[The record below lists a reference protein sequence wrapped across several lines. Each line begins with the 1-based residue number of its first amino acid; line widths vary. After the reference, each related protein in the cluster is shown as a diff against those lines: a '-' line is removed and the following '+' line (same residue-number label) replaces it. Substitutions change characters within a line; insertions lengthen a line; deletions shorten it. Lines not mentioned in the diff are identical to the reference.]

1 MTAPDAP
8 DTAPDIP
15 PELSARL
22 LALEAENQ
30 RLRAELQA
38 LTHGQPA
45 LGGFSS
51 RLEKAEQALNQRNR
65 DLQSILDNMPA
76 MIAYW
81 DRNLINRFGNHAYR
95 FWFGVD
101 PATLPGRHIREVIG
115 EERYR
120 LNMPY
125 IQGALAGQAQ
135 TFERT
140 IPVPDGTVR
149 YSLANY
155 VPDIVD
161 GVVQGFYV
169 LVSDITPLKITEAA
183 LRASEERYRAVVE
196 DQTEVIARIHPDGRL
211 IFVNDVYCRF
221 FGKSATQLQEENW
234 QPVAHPD
241 DLPLIEARLATLS
254 PDNPVVN
261 VENRVYSGTGDLV
274 WMQFVNRGFFD
285 ESGKLVE
292 IQSVGRD
299 ITAQKLAEAA
309 LQEAHDQL
317 ERRVAERTE
326 QLRQLALQLTYT
338 EERERQ
344 ALARDLHDELGQTL
358 HVLKL
363 KLGLLERQSQQAEQ
377 TQAPQQAGLI
387 REIDTLVGDAS
398 RQVRTLTSQ
407 LCPPVLTNL
416 GLAAALHWL
425 CEEMAQHYALAVT
438 CTADERPL
446 PLLAAQK
453 TILFRAARELLINV
467 AKHAHTPSAAISL
480 RQEAGQLVMTVTDQ
494 GSGFAA
500 SAATLAGTQGFG
512 LSSVRER
519 IGFLGGSTTI
529 VSSPGE
535 GVCVTLRI
543 PLNIPPSHPMPP
555 QETHP

>member
-1 MTAPDAP
+1 MISPETLPDAHSRI
-8 DTAPDIP
+8 A
-15 PELSARL
+15 
-22 LALEAENQ
+22 ALEAENQ

-38 LTHGQPA
+38 LAHGQAA
-45 LGGFSS
+45 LGRFSS
-51 RLEKAEQALNQRNR
+51 RLEQALDQRTR

-95 FWFGVD
+95 FWFGID
-101 PATLPGRHIREVIG
+101 PTTLAGRHIREVIG

-120 LNMPY
+120 LNLPY
-125 IQGALAGQAQ
+125 IEGALAGQPQ

-149 YSLANY
+149 DSLANY

-161 GVVQGFYV
+161 GEVQGFYV

-196 DQTEVIARIHPDGRL
+196 DQTEVIARIQPDGRL
-211 IFVNDVYCRF
+211 IFVNDVFCRF
-221 FGKSATQLQEENW
+221 FGRSEPQLLEGNW
-234 QPVAHPD
+234 HPVVHPD
-241 DLPLIEARLATLS
+241 DLPLVEAKLATLT

-261 VENRVYSGTGDLV
+261 VENRVYSGSGALV

-285 ESGKLVE
+285 AAGRLVE

-299 ITAQKLAEAA
+299 ITARKLAEEA
-309 LQEAHDQL
+309 LQEANDQL

-326 QLRQLALQLTYT
+326 QVRQLALQLTYA

-344 ALARDLHDELGQTL
+344 ALARDLHDDLGQIL
-358 HVLKL
+358 HVVKL
-363 KLGLLERQSQQAEQ
+363 KLDLMARLAQP
-377 TQAPQQAGLI
+377 PQQARLI
-387 REIDTLVGDAS
+387 QEIDTLVGDAS

-407 LCPPVLTNL
+407 RSPPVLMNL
-416 GLAAALHWL
+416 GLSAALRWL
-425 CEEMAQHYALAVT
+425 CEEMSQHYALVVT
-438 CTADERPL
+438 CMADERSL
-446 PLLAAQK
+446 PLLAAQE

-467 AKHAHTPSAAISL
+467 AKHAHTPNAAISL
-480 RQEAGQLVMTVTDQ
+480 GQEAGQLVMTVTDR

-500 SAATLAGTQGFG
+500 SEAVLAGVQGFG
-512 LSSVRER
+512 LTSVRER
-519 IGFLGGSTTI
+519 INFLGGSTTI
-529 VSSPGE
+529 VSRPGE

-543 PLNIPPSHPMPP
+543 PLTTPSPPTPP

>member
-1 MTAPDAP
+1 MTTPDAP
-8 DTAPDIP
+8 PALP
-15 PELSARL
+15 PEYSARL
-22 LALEAENQ
+22 QVLEAENQ

-38 LTHGQPA
+38 LAHGQTA
-45 LGGFSS
+45 LGRFSS
-51 RLEKAEQALNQRNR
+51 RLEQALDQRTR

-95 FWFGVD
+95 FWFDVD

-120 LNMPY
+120 LNLPY
-125 IQGALAGQAQ
+125 IEGALAGQPQ

-211 IFVNDVYCRF
+211 IFVNDVFCRF
-221 FGKSATQLQEENW
+221 FGRSEPQLLEESW

-241 DLPLIEARLATLS
+241 DLSLIEAKLATLS

-261 VENRVYSGTGDLV
+261 VENRVYSGSGTLV
-274 WMQFVNRGFFD
+274 WMQFVNRGYFD
-285 ESGKLVE
+285 AAGQLVE

-299 ITAQKLAEAA
+299 ITARKLAEAA

-363 KLGLLERQSQQAEQ
+363 KLGLLERQSELAQ
-377 TQAPQQAGLI
+377 PPRPAGLI

-416 GLAAALHWL
+416 GLAAALRWL
-425 CEEMAQHYALAVT
+425 GEEMGQHYGLAVT

-467 AKHAHTPSAAISL
+467 AKHAHTPTAAISL
-480 RQEAGQLVMTVTDQ
+480 RQEGSQLVMTVTDQ

-500 SAATLAGTQGFG
+500 SAATLAGAQGFG

-543 PLNIPPSHPMPP
+543 PLASPQPPTSPTPP